1 MKKLKDYVKHVL
13 KPITRSDVK
22 WCVQAKLITTTEIS
36 GAVLIRL
43 QCFLHSPVLAA
54 VLILCAFVSGD
65 SRQDLIRKDGAGK
78 RIGRSYFDSLHY
90 WIFSINIEQTLKAKY
105 HKLELCII
113 LGSIKEFGFLILKA
127 SIYEQGCV

>member
-13 KPITRSDVK
+13 KPITGSD
-22 WCVQAKLITTTEIS
+22 AKLITTTEIS

-90 WIFSINIEQTLKAKY
+90 
-105 HKLELCII
+105 
-113 LGSIKEFGFLILKA
+113 
-127 SIYEQGCV
+127 